1 MKEDHLNNM
10 EFVSTRILYLNA
22 YITQMV
28 LLLIAGALIWVFNIP
43 LEQMIPLHSDALV
56 LAIGIGMLVAAIILL
71 CEWGLTK
78 IVSKEALDDGGINK
92 LIFGRMSI
100 IHILIFCLFVSIV
113 EELLFRAVI
122 QTLIGLVGASLLFA
136 IIHVRYLRKP
146 VLFGVMVTVSFSL
159 GLLFQWTNHLVA
171 PITAHF
177 FINFIAALFI
187 RFPLKKSTR
196 SEIH

>member
-1 MKEDHLNNM
+1 MKEENVKNIKYM
-10 EFVSTRILYLNA
+10 STRILYLNA
-22 YITQMV
+22 YLTQVV
-28 LLLIAGALIWVFNIP
+28 LLLLAGALIWVFNIP
-43 LEQMIPLHSDALV
+43 LEQMIRLQSEV
-56 LAIGIGMLVAAIILL
+56 LFSMIGIGLLVAGIVLL
-71 CEWGLTK
+71 CEWVLTK

-92 LIFGRMSI
+92 LIFGRMSV
-100 IHILIFCLFVSIV
+100 IHILIFCLLVSVV

>member
-1 MKEDHLNNM
+1 MKEENLKNI
-10 EFVSTRILYLNA
+10 EYASKRILYLNA
-22 YITQMV
+22 YLTQVV
-28 LLLIAGALIWVFNIP
+28 LLLIAGVLIWVFNIP
-43 LEQMIPLHSDALV
+43 LEQMVRLQSEALFSM
-56 LAIGIGMLVAAIILL
+56 IGIGLLVAGIVLL
-71 CEWGLTK
+71 CEWILTK
-78 IVSKEALDDGGINK
+78 IVSKEALDEGGINK
-92 LIFGRMSI
+92 LIFGRMSV
-100 IHILIFCLFVSIV
+100 IHILIFCLLVSVV

-146 VLFGVMVTVSFSL
+146 VLFGVMVAVSFSL

-196 SEIH
+196 SEMH